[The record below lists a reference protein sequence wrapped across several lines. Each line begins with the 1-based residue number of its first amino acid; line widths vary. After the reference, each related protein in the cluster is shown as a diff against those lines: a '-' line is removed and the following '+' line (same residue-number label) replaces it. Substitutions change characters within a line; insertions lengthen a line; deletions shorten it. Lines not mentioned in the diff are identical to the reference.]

1 MSTQR
6 PDATRERRRFFR
18 IDDEIYME
26 YRQLAESEYQQRL
39 QQPPGVRQ
47 DSSALALQLH
57 SLTTQSSS
65 ILSQIRKRDP
75 DVGQY
80 LAIIDRKLELLSRAL
95 LGSQLGSQL
104 GQISGPNSKVNL
116 SGNGIAFFSAE
127 PLDAGSKLEMRLMLF
142 PGHTMLTTLGRVVH
156 CNTVQ
161 GGVPQPYRIG
171 VEFTHIEEM
180 AREALVRHTLE
191 LQSARLR
198 QKKEKGLKE

>member
-1 MSTQR
+1 MSTQL

-18 IDDEIYME
+18 IDDEIYLE
-26 YRQLAESEYQQRL
+26 YRQLAEGEYQQRL
-39 QQPPGVRQ
+39 QQSPGVRQ

-80 LAIIDRKLELLSRAL
+80 LAIIDRKLELLSRVL
-95 LGSQLGSQL
+95 LGSQL

-127 PLDAGSKLEMRLMLF
+127 ALDADSKLELRLMLF
-142 PGHTMLTTLGRVVH
+142 PGHTMITTLGRVVH
-156 CNTVQ
+156 CRTMRDSA
-161 GGVPQPYRIG
+161 PHPYRIG

-180 AREALVRHTLE
+180 ARDALVRHTLE

-198 QKKEKGLKE
+198 QQKEQRKDTR